1 MGSEKYIRDEFK
13 FDPDIQKMRKEK
25 AAFLMMIRDSL
36 AVVNDAFNAKVSS
49 KKNLSNYLLHQSLP
63 TPFVEDAFTGS
74 WKGQRIYI
82 TTIMY
87 YSSVAYGRI
96 RSAGYD
102 NYLMG
107 IITLKNR
114 YPHTI
119 IQPEILKL
127 KLENLLTRQ
136 DVDFKH
142 ARLFS
147 FLFYVITKDKI
158 LLKQQLKDKDLD
170 KINKFLDAEIEI
182 IGTQCYFRV
191 SRKPISI
198 AEAKKFVRLGQ
209 LLTEI
214 L

>member
-1 MGSEKYIRDEFK
+1 MGPEKYIRDEFK
-13 FDPDIQKMRKEK
+13 FDPEIQKMRKEK
-25 AAFLMMIRDSL
+25 ASFLMMIRDSL
-36 AVVNDAFNAKVSS
+36 ALVKEAFSAKVSS

-74 WKGQRIYI
+74 WSGQPIYI
-82 TTIMY
+82 TTISY
-87 YSSVAYGRI
+87 YSGVMSGRI

-102 NYLMG
+102 NYLIG
-107 IITLKNR
+107 VITLKNK
-114 YPHTI
+114 YPHSI

-127 KLENLLTRQ
+127 KLENLITRQ

-158 LLKQQLKDKDLD
+158 LLRQQLKDKYLD

-182 IGTQCYFRV
+182 IGSQCYFRV
-191 SRKPISI
+191 SRKPISMS
-198 AEAKKFVRLGQ
+198 EAKKFVRLGK